1 METSIK
7 LIKQQSKSEK
17 RKILISLVI
26 ALGILIIKNVVLFI
40 LF

>member
-17 RKILISLVI
+17 RKMLIILGI

>member
-7 LIKQQSKSEK
+7 LIKQQSKTEK
-17 RKILISLVI
+17 RKMLISLVI
-26 ALGILIIKNVVLFI
+26 TLGILIIKNMVLFI